1 MKDAPA
7 ALLPDPEGRAEYHRA
22 RAEEVRKRAASIR
35 SATARSKFLEIAE
48 TYDRLAWQ
56 VETMGDEPEAAR
68 GRPKAAE

>member
-1 MKDAPA
+1 MHPPRCF
-7 ALLPDPEGRAEYHRA
+7 LIPRAGLSTDRA

-68 GRPKAAE
+68 GRRKAAE